1 MSKVVRVT
9 DGDYKIVTQLDGTI
23 TLDTGAQIGRV
34 IITGDLLVE
43 GNTSTIESETLTVK
57 DNIIYLNQYPADDFA
72 PNTATPLP
80 TGVALG
86 TSGISIDRGTAV
98 DVSLLFDETTDT
110 FRFIDAVGTLIPL
123 QSNSIT
129 TGTGD
134 LRIFTGTSGNGVI
147 SVTGVPNYETRCT
160 DDDDIPNVRFIFDY
174 VAATSGFAIVDRFY
188 SYSGATQLNTGGR
201 AYDTAAGDGSSRIS
215 FEVDGNVVV
224 EINSNGLSV
233 VGGALV
239 DEILISENF
248 ITTINSN
255 NNLELRANGTGL
267 VLVDD
272 VLGLSNQGSAP
283 SASAGQNKIYSTAT
297 VGTGGTGV
305 YFANTSQTGEFI
317 SSKKALLYALLF

>member
-9 DGDYKIVTQLDGTI
+9 DSDYKIVTQLDGTI

-34 IITGDLLVE
+34 IVTGDLIVE

-57 DNIIYLNQYPADDFA
+57 DNIIYLNQYPADDYA

-86 TSGISIDRGTAV
+86 TAGISIDRGAEV

-110 FRFIDAVGTLIPL
+110 FRFIDALGTLVPF

-129 TGTGD
+129 TGSGD
-134 LRIFTGTSGNGVI
+134 LRIFTGSSGNGVI
-147 SVTGVPNYETRCT
+147 SVTGVPNYELRCT
-160 DDDDIPNVRFIFDY
+160 DDDDIPNVRFVYDY
-174 VAATSGFAIVDRFY
+174 VLAVGGVAIVDRFY
-188 SYSGATQLNTGGR
+188 AYSGATSLNTGGR
-201 AYDTAAGDGSSRIS
+201 AYDTGAGDASSRVA
-215 FEVDGNVVV
+215 FEVDGNVIA
-224 EINSNGLSV
+224 EINSNGLGV
-233 VGGALV
+233 VGGVLV
-239 DEILISENF
+239 DEILITENF
-248 ITTINSN
+248 ITTTNSN

-272 VLGLSNQGSAP
+272 VLGLSNQGIAP
-283 SASAGQNKIYSTAT
+283 SATAGQTKIYSSNT

-305 YFANTSQTGEFI
+305 YFKNTSQTGEFI

>member
-23 TLDTGAQIGRV
+23 TLDTGSQIGRV
-34 IITGDLLVE
+34 IITGDLIVE

-57 DNIIYLNQYPADDFA
+57 DNIIYLNQYPADDYA

-86 TSGISIDRGTAV
+86 TSGISIDRGAAV

-110 FRFIDAVGTLIPL
+110 FRFIDALGTLVPL

-129 TGTGD
+129 TGSGD
-134 LRIFTGTSGNGVI
+134 LRIFTGSSGNGVI

-160 DDDDIPNVRFIFDY
+160 DDDDIPNVRFVYDY
-174 VAATSGFAIVDRFY
+174 VLASGGVAIVDRFY
-188 SYSGATQLNTGGR
+188 AYAAGLPLNTGGR
-201 AYDTAAGDGSSRIS
+201 AYDTAAGDPSSRVA
-215 FEVDGNVVV
+215 FEVDGNVIA
-224 EINSNGLSV
+224 EINSNGLGV

-239 DEILISENF
+239 DEILITENF
-248 ITTINSN
+248 ITTTNSN

-283 SASAGQNKIYSTAT
+283 SASAGQTKIYSRAT

-305 YFANTSQTGEFI
+305 YFSNTSQTGEFI